1 MREVKVNII
10 VSRIKKSLLKPA
22 LIKCAD
28 RRPSHVHE
36 TVARSVYY
44 HDNRTAAH
52 NAAAPTAAP
61 TRTAPACRPAPF
73 LPGEPSAA
81 QSRQAAYISTT
92 NAWPSGLCSPCA
104 PTLYGFTTGCSQP
117 SDVKCTSAGVLVGA
131 VAEERGAELVDVLE
145 GEGEEDGFSEE
156 REAEEG
162 DVDGDEEEEEEG
174 LEGAER
180 AMRLCSARGRWVC
193 TPARSARR

>member
-10 VSRIKKSLLKPA
+10 VSRIKKSLLKAA

-156 REAEEG
+156 REAEEDVGG
-162 DVDGDEEEEEEG
+162 DEEGDEEE
-174 LEGAER
+174 LEGAES
-180 AMRLCSARGRWVC
+180 ATRLCSGRGRWVC